1 MSDPSI
7 LDRRHALLGEKAP
20 LFYKEPVHIVRG
32 EGVWLYGS
40 DGEKYLDAY
49 NNVPCVG
56 HCHPHVVDALTKQAS
71 TLNVHTRYLSE
82 VILNY
87 GERLTGTM
95 DESLSRPFFVC
106 TGTEANEL
114 AIRIAREATGGMGII
129 GTNNTYHGNSNTV
142 MKLAYGR
149 LKPKKRPH
157 APNFRYV
164 PYPQLYRPP
173 AKMSEAALAQ
183 AYAAEI
189 QAAIDDFKKHN
200 VKFAG
205 ILICPIF
212 ANEGLPDVPPGYF
225 ELMQQIVHD
234 AGGVIIF
241 DEVQSGFGR
250 TGAMWAY
257 EATGIVP
264 DILTMGK
271 PMGNGHPLAATVTT
285 NKLANKFQDNQRY
298 FNTFGGNPV
307 SCAVG
312 NAVLDVIENEA
323 LLDRVNSVSAYMR
336 EGLEVLQKDFEMIG
350 DIRNVGMFFAI
361 EMVKNRFKKKPAKNA
376 ERHIVNSIKDKGVL
390 LSSIG
395 PEGNI
400 LKIRPPLSFTT
411 EHADIVLEKLTEC
424 LVELTSDD

>member
-1 MSDPSI
+1 MSDQSI
-7 LDRRHALLGEKAP
+7 LSRRHALLGEKAP
-20 LFYKEPVHIVRG
+20 LFYEEPVHLVRG
-32 EGVWLYGS
+32 EGVWLYGAN
-40 DGEKYLDAY
+40 GETFLDCY

-56 HCHPHVVDALTKQAS
+56 HCHPHVVDALTQQAS
-71 TLNVHTRYLSE
+71 TLNVHTRYLDE
-82 VILNY
+82 IILNY

-129 GTNNTYHGNSNTV
+129 GTNDTYHGNSSTV
-142 MKLAYGR
+142 MKLSYGR
-149 LKPKKRPH
+149 LDSKNRPD

-164 PYPQLYRPP
+164 PFPQMYRPP
-173 AKMSEAALAQ
+173 AVMSEAALAQ

-189 QAAIDDFKKHN
+189 QAAIDDFKKHGVN
-200 VKFAG
+200 FAG
-205 ILICPIF
+205 LLICPIF
-212 ANEGLPDVPPGYF
+212 ANEGVPNVPDGYF
-225 ELMQQIVHD
+225 QLMKQIVHD

-250 TGAMWAY
+250 TGSLWAH
-257 EATGIVP
+257 EALGVVP

-285 NKLANKFQDNQRY
+285 DKLANTFQTNQRY

-323 LLDRVNSVSAYMR
+323 LLDRVNDVSAYLR
-336 EGLEVLQKDFEMIG
+336 QGLDLLQKDFQVIG
-350 DIRNVGMFFAI
+350 DIRNNGMFFAI
-361 EMVKNRFKKKPAKNA
+361 ELVSDRFKKTPSTDLGN
-376 ERHIVNSIKDKGVL
+376 RIVNLIKSKGVL

-395 PEGNI
+395 PEQNI
-400 LKIRPPLSFTT
+400 LKIRPPLQFDM
-411 EHADIVLEKLTEC
+411 EHADILLEKLTEC
-424 LVELTSDD
+424 MVEVTGSN

>member
-1 MSDPSI
+1 MGKSSI
-7 LDRRHALLGEKAP
+7 LDRRFALLGKKAP

-32 EGVWLYGS
+32 DGVWLYDS
-40 DGEKYLDAY
+40 EDKKYLDAY

-56 HCHPHVVDALTKQAS
+56 HSHPHVVDALTKQAS

-82 VILNY
+82 VILDY
-87 GERLTGTM
+87 GERLVGTM

-142 MKLAYGR
+142 MQLAYGR
-149 LKPKKRPH
+149 LHPAERPDSPH
-157 APNFRYV
+157 FRYV
-164 PYPQLYRPP
+164 PYPQMYRPP
-173 AKMSEAALAQ
+173 APMSETALAQ

-212 ANEGLPDVPPGYF
+212 ANEGLPDVPAGYF
-225 ELMQQIVHD
+225 DMLEQIVHD

-250 TGAMWAY
+250 TGSMWAY

-285 NKLANKFQDNQRY
+285 AELADKFQENQRY

-312 NAVLDVIENEA
+312 NAVLDVLEDEA
-323 LLDRVNSVSAYMR
+323 LLDRVMNVSAYLL
-336 EGLEVLQKDFEMIG
+336 EGLEMMQNDFDTIG
-350 DIRNVGMFFAI
+350 DIRNSGMFFAI
-361 EMVKNRFKKKPAKNA
+361 ELVKDRVSKQPSL
-376 ERHIVNSIKDKGVL
+376 ESEYRIVNMIKSKGVL

-395 PEGNI
+395 PEKNI
-400 LKIRPPLSFTT
+400 LKIRPPLPFDI
-411 EHADIVLEKLTEC
+411 EHADLLLEKLTEC
-424 LVELTSDD
+424 FVEANY

>member
-7 LDRRHALLGEKAP
+7 LERRNALLGEKAP
-20 LFYKEPVHIVRG
+20 IFYNEPVHLVRG
-32 EGVWLYGS
+32 EGVWLYGPN
-40 DGEKYLDAY
+40 GEKYLDAY
-49 NNVPCVG
+49 NNVPAVG
-56 HCHPHVVDALTKQAS
+56 HCHPHVVEALTKQAS
-71 TLNVHTRYLSE
+71 TLNVHTRYLDE
-82 VILNY
+82 TILNY
-87 GERLTGTM
+87 GERLVGTM
-95 DESLSRPFFVC
+95 DESLNRPFFVC

-142 MKLAYGR
+142 MQLAYGR

-157 APNFRYV
+157 SPYFRYV

-173 AKMSEAALAQ
+173 APMSEAALAQ

-189 QAAIDDFKKHN
+189 QVAIDDFKKHN

-205 ILICPIF
+205 MLICPIF
-212 ANEGLPDVPPGYF
+212 ANEGVPDVPAGYF
-225 ELMQQIVHD
+225 EMLEQIVHE

-257 EATGIVP
+257 EATGVVP

-285 NKLANKFQDNQRY
+285 EELANKFQSNQRY

-312 NAVLDVIENEA
+312 AAVLDVIEDEG
-323 LLDRVNSVSAYMR
+323 LLDRVNSTSAHLR
-336 EGLEVLQKDFEMIG
+336 EGLEMLQKDFEIIG

-376 ERHIVNSIKDKGVL
+376 ENRIVNSIKDKGVL

-400 LKIRPPLSFTT
+400 LKIRPPLPFTT
-411 EHADIVLEKLTEC
+411 DHADIVLEKLTEC
-424 LVELTSDD
+424 LIELSNDQ